1 MIVSFLFLLDLN
13 IKIILFISIN
23 QVITKE
29 NKFLCENHIV
39 EAFDIILKEIELQVN
54 ENMDCNN
61 KDKIQSLFNKFE
73 EMERD
78 LEVIKNSNELI
89 RLKYQ
94 GQVARMDDSLDKKD
108 SDRAIERQ
116 IKWQFGESKKLLTLI
131 SQIQERK
138 RKVVEKLKEIGIKI
152 C

>member
-1 MIVSFLFLLDLN
+1 
-13 IKIILFISIN
+13 
-23 QVITKE
+23 
-29 NKFLCENHIV
+29 
-39 EAFDIILKEIELQVN
+39 
-54 ENMDCNN
+54 MDCNN

-116 IKWQFGESKKLLTLI
+116 IKWQFGESKNY
-131 SQIQERK
+131 
-138 RKVVEKLKEIGIKI
+138 
-152 C
+152 

>member
-94 GQVARMDDSLDKKD
+94 SQVTRMDYSLDKTIL
-108 SDRAIERQ
+108 IE
-116 IKWQFGESKKLLTLI
+116 
-131 SQIQERK
+131 
-138 RKVVEKLKEIGIKI
+138 
-152 C
+152 